1 MRIELQIRVDGEGNP
16 ISRNGPNISI
26 LSSTKFT
33 SLTFMC
39 NYYYKID
46 YINKFTITGVSY
58 RRNDLL
64 PIIKRKTKQRI
75 DELS

>member
-1 MRIELQIRVDGEGNP
+1 MQIELQIRVDGEGKP

-26 LSSTKFT
+26 LSSNKFI

-39 NYYYKID
+39 NYYYKLD
-46 YINKFTITGVSY
+46 YINKFTIVGASY

-64 PIIKRKTKQRI
+64 PSIKRKTKQI
-75 DELS
+75 INELA